1 LAEEEE
7 EEGEVD
13 RLTIGKSTVQSMIN
27 EAVAA
32 AHLQSGPADMGS
44 LQVAFTVVVR
54 EAGLLTKGD
63 MNNYITKHDLEE
75 ELATFKFGG
84 SSMKKVRFGGPDV
97 EERLKALEQDST
109 TLRNRQLQTCMKK
122 VHDLEQDVLDLR
134 DELEERGMLDNQ
146 DSCGEEDRTGDDK
159 YHDDAELQEFRKQLG
174 AGMPVH
180 VAGLV
185 SRPELDGTAGY
196 LEKWHKEKERWQIR
210 LGTETLLVRPN
221 NIVP

>member
-1 LAEEEE
+1 LAEEED
-7 EEGEVD
+7 EEGEVN
-13 RLTIGKSTVQSMIN
+13 RLTIGKSTVQNMIS

-44 LQVAFTVVVR
+44 LQAALTVVVR

-75 ELATFKFGG
+75 ELASFKFGG
-84 SSMKKVRFGGPDV
+84 SRMKKVRFGGPDV

-122 VHDLEQDVLDLR
+122 VHDLEQDLLDLR

-159 YHDDAELQEFRKQLG
+159 YHDDAELQEFLKQLG
-174 AGMPVH
+174 VGMPVH

-196 LEKWHKEKERWQIR
+196 LEKWHKEKERWQIT
-210 LGTETLLVRPN
+210 LGTETLLVRPD